1 MDLSN
6 IPFTVAGLRE
16 LYREGRTQPIDIIT
30 EALRRAR
37 DPAHPAVWITL
48 LTSEQVQVY
57 VDALDPAAFDQ
68 LPLFGIPFAI
78 KDNLDLAGVPTT
90 CACPDFAYLPKRS
103 AYVVERLINA
113 GAVPIGKT
121 NLDQFATGLVGT
133 RSPYGAPHSVFD
145 ARYVSGGSS
154 SGSAVAVASGMV
166 AFGLG
171 TDTAGSG
178 RVPAA
183 FNNLVGLKPTR
194 GRLSNRG
201 VVPACRSLD
210 CVSILASTCY
220 DAAAVLAATEANDPE
235 DPFSRSEKE
244 RSLPEGTIRFGRPR
258 NHQLEFF
265 GNDEA
270 RFLYDE
276 ACQRMVAV
284 GGVQIEFDYEPFMKA
299 AALLYAGPWVAE
311 RYSAVGEFLESRGI
325 ESVDPTV
332 HAIISE
338 GKRYSAV
345 DAFRALYKLEAY
357 AAQAQ
362 KIWEEIDLLLLPTAG
377 TTYTI
382 DDVKKEPVR
391 LNSNLGWYTNF
402 VNLLDLAAVAVP
414 AGFGQTES
422 LPNLPFGVTLIGPA
436 FCDRELLVWGD
447 RLHRAGGGRLGGTDF
462 KVSLQPSI
470 EISNQRN
477 RNRIELAVV
486 GAHLLGQP
494 LNHQLSDRGA
504 QFVSATETAPFYR
517 LYHLAKTTPPKP
529 GLVRVEE
536 QLGHGI
542 DIEVWS
548 LDRGAFGDFVAEV
561 PPPLAIG
568 TLELAS
574 GENVKGF
581 VCEPRALDGAKDITR
596 HRGWRSYLASLEP
609 APETPDFAPS
619 SILRE
624 ATSGKP
630 SAPGAPST

>member
-6 IPFTVAGLRE
+6 IPFTVARLRE
-16 LYREGRTQPIDIIT
+16 VYRQGQAKPIDVIA

-37 DPAHPAVWITL
+37 DRVHPSVWITL

-57 VDALDPAAFDQ
+57 VDALDPARFDE

-103 AYVVERLINA
+103 AHVVERLIKA
-113 GAVPIGKT
+113 GAVPMGKT

-145 ARYVSGGSS
+145 TRYVSGGSS

-220 DAAAVLAATEANDPE
+220 DAAAVLAAAEGSDPE
-235 DPFSRSEKE
+235 DPFSRTAAEQ
-244 RSLPEGTIRFGRPR
+244 SLPAGPIRFGRPR
-258 NHQLEFF
+258 SHQLEFF

-270 RFLYDE
+270 RRLYDE
-276 ACQRMVAV
+276 ACQRMTAV
-284 GGVQIEFDYEPFMKA
+284 GGVEIEFDYEPFMKA

-311 RYSAVGEFLESRGI
+311 RYSAVGEFLEKRGI
-325 ESVDPTV
+325 QSADPTV

-345 DAFRALYKLEAY
+345 DAFRALYELEAY

-382 DDVKKEPVR
+382 EDVNKEPVR

-414 AGFGQTES
+414 AGFGQTGS
-422 LPNLPFGVTLIGPA
+422 LPDLPFGVTLIGPA
-436 FCDRELLVWGD
+436 FSDRGLLGWGD
-447 RLHRAGGGRLGGTDF
+447 RLHRASGGRLGSTGF
-462 KVSLQPSI
+462 KVSLEPSI
-470 EISNQRN
+470 EIRRN
-477 RNRIELAVV
+477 RSQIELAVV
-486 GAHLLGQP
+486 GAHLRGQP
-494 LNHQLSDRGA
+494 LNHQLSNRGA

-517 LYHLAKTTPPKP
+517 LYHLAKTTPAKP

-548 LDRGAFGDFVAEV
+548 LDRDAFGDFVAEV

-574 GENVKGF
+574 GKSVKGF
-581 VCEPRALDGAKDITR
+581 VCEPCALDGAKDITR
-596 HRGWRSYLASLEP
+596 HRGWRPYLASLQG
-609 APETPDFAPS
+609 T
-619 SILRE
+619 
-624 ATSGKP
+624 
-630 SAPGAPST
+630 PSTP

>member
-1 MDLSN
+1 MDLSS

-16 LYREGRTQPIDIIT
+16 LYREGGAKPIDVIV

-37 DPAHPAVWITL
+37 DPAHPSVWITL
-48 LTSEQVQVY
+48 LTYEQVRVY
-57 VDALDPAAFDQ
+57 VDALDPERFNE

-78 KDNLDLAGVPTT
+78 KDNLDLTGVPTT
-90 CACPDFAYLPKRS
+90 CACPDFAYLPKNS
-103 AYVVERLINA
+103 AYVVERLIKA

-133 RSPYGAPHSVFD
+133 RSPYGACHSVFG

-178 RVPAA
+178 RIPAA
-183 FNNLVGLKPTR
+183 FNNIVGLKPTR

-210 CVSILASTCY
+210 CISILASTCY
-220 DAAAVLAATEANDPE
+220 DAAAVLAAAEASDPE
-235 DPFSRSEKE
+235 DPFSRTPLE
-244 RSLPEGTIRFGRPR
+244 LPLPDGAIRFGRPR
-258 NHQLEFF
+258 SDQLEFF
-265 GNDEA
+265 GNEEA
-270 RFLYDE
+270 RQLYDE
-276 ACQRMVAV
+276 TCQRMAAL
-284 GGVQIEFDYEPFMKA
+284 GGEQIEFDYEPFLKA
-299 AALLYAGPWVAE
+299 ASLLYAGPWVAE
-311 RYSAVGEFLESRGI
+311 RYSAVGEFLEKGP
-325 ESVDPTV
+325 EAVDPTV
-332 HAIISE
+332 RAIISE

-345 DAFRALYKLEAY
+345 DAFRGFYELEAY
-357 AAQAQ
+357 AAQAR
-362 KIWEEIDLLLLPTAG
+362 KIWEKIDILLLPTAG

-382 DDVKKEPVR
+382 EDVKNEPVR
-391 LNSNLGWYTNF
+391 LNSNLGRYTNF

-414 AGFGQTES
+414 AGFGQSES
-422 LPNLPFGVTLIGPA
+422 LPSLPFGVSLIGPA
-436 FCDRELLVWGD
+436 FSDRALLSWGD
-447 RLHRAGGGRLGGTDF
+447 RLHRASGGRLGGTDF
-462 KVSLQPSI
+462 NVSLQPSF
-470 EISNQRN
+470 EILNGRN
-477 RNRIELAVV
+477 RVELAVV
-486 GAHLLGQP
+486 GAHLRGQP
-494 LNHQLSDRGA
+494 LNHQLSNRGA
-504 QFVSATETAPFYR
+504 QFVTATETAPFYR

-548 LDRGAFGDFVAEV
+548 LDRDAFGDFVAEV

-581 VCEPRALDGAKDITR
+581 VCEPCALDGAKDITG
-596 HRGWRSYLASLEP
+596 HRGWRPYLASLQ
-609 APETPDFAPS
+609 ATPRTP
-619 SILRE
+619 
-624 ATSGKP
+624 
-630 SAPGAPST
+630 